1 MVSEIIRGKRSSWKA
16 VKNNENILNSIFFF
30 LRLKTF
36 LHDQLFPKDE
46 SQFGSLINSLT
57 SSFQNIHYTVDSYM
71 GIKHEQGKQK
81 MF

>member
-1 MVSEIIRGKRSSWKA
+1 MESGKEQYFKFQF
-16 VKNNENILNSIFFF
+16 LF

-46 SQFGSLINSLT
+46 SQKFGTLINSLT
-57 SSFQNIHYTVDSYM
+57 SSFQNIHCTVDSYM

-81 MF
+81 MFWYAI

>member
-1 MVSEIIRGKRSSWKA
+1 MESGKEQYFKFQF
-16 VKNNENILNSIFFF
+16 LF

-46 SQFGSLINSLT
+46 SQKFGTLINSLT
-57 SSFQNIHYTVDSYM
+57 SSFQNIHRTVDSYM

-81 MF
+81 IFWYAI

>member
-1 MVSEIIRGKRSSWKA
+1 MESGKEQYFKFQF
-16 VKNNENILNSIFFF
+16 LF

-46 SQFGSLINSLT
+46 SQKFGTLINSLT

-81 MF
+81 MFWYAI

>member
-1 MVSEIIRGKRSSWKA
+1 MESGKEQYFKFQF
-16 VKNNENILNSIFFF
+16 LF
-30 LRLKTF
+30 LRLNTF

-46 SQFGSLINSLT
+46 SQKFGTLINSLT

-81 MF
+81 MFWYAI

>member
-1 MVSEIIRGKRSSWKA
+1 MESGKEQYFKFQF
-16 VKNNENILNSIFFF
+16 LF

-46 SQFGSLINSLT
+46 SKKFGTLINSLT
-57 SSFQNIHYTVDSYM
+57 SSFQNIHCTVDSYM

-81 MF
+81 IFWYAI

>member
-1 MVSEIIRGKRSSWKA
+1 MESGKEQYFKFQF
-16 VKNNENILNSIFFF
+16 LF

-46 SQFGSLINSLT
+46 SQKFGTLINSLT
-57 SSFQNIHYTVDSYM
+57 SSFQNIHCTVDSYM

-81 MF
+81 IFWYAI